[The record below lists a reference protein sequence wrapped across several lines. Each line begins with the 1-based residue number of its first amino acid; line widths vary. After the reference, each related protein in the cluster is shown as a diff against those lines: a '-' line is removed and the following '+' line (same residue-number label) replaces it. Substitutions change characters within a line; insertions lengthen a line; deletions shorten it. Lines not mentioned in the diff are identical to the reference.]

1 MSDNRKKSPVRVKRN
16 KKVVLRSLL
25 AVDLMSVVLLTG
37 VVVHHAI
44 SNGTFYEKPS
54 MASSEGQQA
63 SEAEEGQVP
72 VASSEQQMIVP
83 EEARVK
89 SAVDLASEE
98 DTFDYD
104 AARAWLKENSNLF
117 DENQIHKANDD
128 NHYAQL
134 LYRWMHDDYTVMN
147 ASEIKL
153 TEAEQ
158 EAKIPLFEQWD
169 DRWGYAPYGEQ
180 IIGTS
185 GCGPTCMA
193 MIACGLLRDPSIN
206 PQVVA
211 EYAQNNNLYMW
222 GTGTK
227 WDIYED
233 YSASKGIICTDLKTD
248 QNLILSELRK
258 GYPVVVSVRRGI
270 FTYGGH
276 FIVLTGIDDEDNIT
290 MNDPMSI
297 EHSSRTW
304 KLSEFSDQIKN
315 TWSFH
320 I

>member
-1 MSDNRKKSPVRVKRN
+1 MSENRKKSPVREKRN

-72 VASSEQQMIVP
+72 VASSEQQVIVP

-134 LYRWMHDDYTVMN
+134 LYRWMHDDYNVMN
-147 ASEIKL
+147 ALEIKYKKVM
-153 TEAEQ
+153 E
-158 EAKIPLFEQWD
+158 
-169 DRWGYAPYGEQ
+169 
-180 IIGTS
+180 
-185 GCGPTCMA
+185 
-193 MIACGLLRDPSIN
+193 
-206 PQVVA
+206 
-211 EYAQNNNLYMW
+211 
-222 GTGTK
+222 
-227 WDIYED
+227 
-233 YSASKGIICTDLKTD
+233 
-248 QNLILSELRK
+248 
-258 GYPVVVSVRRGI
+258 
-270 FTYGGH
+270 
-276 FIVLTGIDDEDNIT
+276 
-290 MNDPMSI
+290 
-297 EHSSRTW
+297 
-304 KLSEFSDQIKN
+304 
-315 TWSFH
+315 
-320 I
+320 